1 MKVKTKTGLYAAL
14 IAVVLILAAGLIFWR
29 VGKRAPEPIPTVTP
43 LPTPEVVIQEKEV
56 EVEKIVEVEKEITA
70 ATIQDGLRDMGV
82 LVTEEY
88 YFTQV
93 ISYSSNLKLFNF
105 LELGVTESRY
115 LVSYDGVVTAGIDF
129 AAVQVEKD
137 PDRQIVTVTLPK
149 ASILNVDIDT
159 ESFELYTEKEGWGNP
174 ISVADYNQS
183 LVELEKNASERATQ
197 RGVLD
202 RAEENAVR
210 VVDNFVKSLMDNAG
224 YVIQID
230 VTE

>member
-1 MKVKTKTGLYAAL
+1 MG
-14 IAVVLILAAGLIFWR
+14 
-29 VGKRAPEPIPTVTP
+29 
-43 LPTPEVVIQEKEV
+43 
-56 EVEKIVEVEKEITA
+56 KEITA